1 MIDMVINNGF
11 YNEYYTI
18 NHHTV
23 KTRNYFSLA
32 IIMSQVLSVHSTATE
47 KLEPYFL
54 DISEFPPKTNC
65 WVGVVLSTCISSTQE
80 AEKSESKAN
89 QGL

>member
-1 MIDMVINNGF
+1 MIDMVINSGF

-18 NHHTV
+18 NHTV

-32 IIMSQVLSVHSTATE
+32 IITPQVLSVHSTATE

-54 DISEFPPKTNC
+54 GVSEFPPKNNC
-65 WVGVVLSTCISSTQE
+65 WAGVVVSTCISSTQE
-80 AEKSESKAN
+80 AEKSDSKAN

>member
-1 MIDMVINNGF
+1 MFDVVINNGF

-23 KTRNYFSLA
+23 KTRDYFSLA
-32 IIMSQVLSVHSTATE
+32 IITPQVLSVHSTATE

-54 DISEFPPKTNC
+54 GISEFPPKNSCRRTVAG
-65 WVGVVLSTCISSTQE
+65 WGGGVYLC
-80 AEKSESKAN
+80 
-89 QGL
+89 L